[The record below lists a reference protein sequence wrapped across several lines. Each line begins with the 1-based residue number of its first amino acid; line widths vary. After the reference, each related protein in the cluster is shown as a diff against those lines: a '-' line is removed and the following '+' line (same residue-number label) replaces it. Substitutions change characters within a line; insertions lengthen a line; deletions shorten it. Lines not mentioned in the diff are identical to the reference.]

1 MLVQYLAAVFAND
14 GNKVDLRTIFIMDDR
29 METQVLLSY
38 LALLA
43 FGAYVQTVTGF
54 ALGLFVMGVATLMD
68 LSSVAVSAAIVTI
81 SSLVNTGVALS
92 KEHHH
97 VDWQQVRRLSV
108 GLLPAMMVGMWLL
121 DNLDGGT
128 SEYLKILLGLFIVIG
143 AILLMLKPHPRKQ
156 PSGALKTM
164 SLGAIAGLFG
174 GLFSTAGPPVVYHL
188 YREPIAINTIRMTM
202 LALFAIAT
210 LVRLML
216 AIPAGHVNQFVI
228 WVCLYGAPVIVLFT
242 WAGQRFVPPLSDM
255 GMRRTAFGLLFVI
268 GIVLLLPAVS
278 RFVTGSA

>member
-1 MLVQYLAAVFAND
+1 
-14 GNKVDLRTIFIMDDR
+14 
-29 METQVLLSY
+29 MEISILLSY

-54 ALGLFVMGVATLMD
+54 ALGLFVMGIATLADLASVAT
-68 LSSVAVSAAIVTI
+68 SAAIVTI

-97 VDWQQVRRLSV
+97 VDWQQVWRLGA
-108 GLLPAMMVGMWLL
+108 GLLPAMLAGMWLL
-121 DNLDGGT
+121 ENLDNDT
-128 SEYLKILLGLFIVIG
+128 SESLRVLLGVFIAAG
-143 AILLMLKPHPRKQ
+143 AVVLVLKPHPRSK
-156 PSGALKTM
+156 PAGMLKAF

-188 YREPIAINTIRMTM
+188 YREPIAINTIRMSM

-216 AIPAGHVNQFVI
+216 IIPVGHVTQFVI
-228 WVCLYGAPVIVLFT
+228 WVCLTGAPVIVIAT
-242 WAGQRFVPPLSDM
+242 WAGQRFVPPLSDS
-255 GMRRTAFGLLFVI
+255 GMRRLAFSMLFII
-268 GIVLLLPAVS
+268 GVVLLLPAIGRMLGHV
-278 RFVTGSA
+278 A